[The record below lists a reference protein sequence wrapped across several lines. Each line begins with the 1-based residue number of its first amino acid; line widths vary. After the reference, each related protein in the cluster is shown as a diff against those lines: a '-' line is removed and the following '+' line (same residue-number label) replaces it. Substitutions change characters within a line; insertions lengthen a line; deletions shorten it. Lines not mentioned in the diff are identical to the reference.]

1 MNSLLFH
8 AENGRVEP
16 GSFYPCNMPAI
27 VRVEVSV
34 AELALPAH
42 GTTLYAETDII
53 WCASSDTFPELRL
66 PGQLDRARAVR
77 PQLTNPST
85 TTPPSPL
92 AIRVTF

>member
-53 WCASSDTFPELRL
+53 WCASSDTWEELGMFPELRL
-66 PGQLDRARAVR
+66 PGQLDRAPAVR
-77 PQLTNPST
+77 PQFT
-85 TTPPSPL
+85 
-92 AIRVTF
+92 